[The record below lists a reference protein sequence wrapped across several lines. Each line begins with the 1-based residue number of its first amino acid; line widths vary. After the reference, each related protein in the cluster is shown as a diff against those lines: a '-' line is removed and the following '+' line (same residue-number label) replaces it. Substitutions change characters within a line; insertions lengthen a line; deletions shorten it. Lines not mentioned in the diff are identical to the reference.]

1 MTTTLV
7 TGANSGI
14 GRATALELAGQGHDV
29 FASMRNTDKAAKL
42 LELASAA
49 GVRVEVVQLDVSDD
63 ASVRDGVAS
72 VLERAGSIDV
82 LVNNAGVGYNAV
94 TEDLDLDR
102 TREVFEVNFFGLIR
116 CAQAVLPQM
125 RERGS
130 GHIVNVTSIT
140 GKIAALAQ
148 TAYSSS
154 KWAAECAS
162 EALAQELAPFGIRV
176 SIIEPG
182 VTRTA
187 ILPKNSDS
195 PGDSAYDMAYRRLFS
210 FYAAGIAANVQPDV
224 VARTIHEAITD
235 PTPRLRYTCAWG
247 GDTIPEGRERMSD
260 EEWVALGAITDDAT
274 YAKEFSS
281 HFGVDVTPFVE
292 G

>member
-1 MTTTLV
+1 VV
-7 TGANSGI
+7 T
-14 GRATALELAGQGHDV
+14 
-29 FASMRNTDKAAKL
+29 
-42 LELASAA
+42 
-49 GVRVEVVQLDVSDD
+49 LDVTDD
-63 ASVRDGVAS
+63 DSVRSGVAD
-72 VLERAGSIDV
+72 VLNKAGRIDV
-82 LVNNAGVGYNAV
+82 LVNNAGIGYNAV

-102 TREVFEVNFFGLIR
+102 TREVFEVNFYGLIR

-130 GHIVNVTSIT
+130 GHIINVTSIA
-140 GKIAALAQ
+140 GRIAALAQ

-154 KWAAECAS
+154 KWAAEAAS

-187 ILPKNSDS
+187 TLPKNSDS
-195 PGDSAYDMAYRRLFS
+195 PGNSAYEMAYRRLFS

-224 VARTIHEAITD
+224 VARTIAQAITD

-247 GDTIPEGRERMSD
+247 GASIPDGRARMSD
-260 EEWVALGAITDDAT
+260 EEWVALGAIADDDA

-281 HFGVDVTPFVE
+281 AFGVDMSPFGE
-292 G
+292 S